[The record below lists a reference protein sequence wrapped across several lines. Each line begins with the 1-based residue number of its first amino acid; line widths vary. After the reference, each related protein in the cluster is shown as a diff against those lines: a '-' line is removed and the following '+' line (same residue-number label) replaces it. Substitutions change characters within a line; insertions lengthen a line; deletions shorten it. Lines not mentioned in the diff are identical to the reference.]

1 MSITYTRHPRFE
13 FNILVDLYANGS
25 MLLPLSI
32 TNVERKLLGEECVA
46 TVRGYVEVDVSIDV
60 CSVRLIDSDER
71 LSEVVREAQR
81 RSITS
86 VKTRCA
92 FSVMLDGRAYRAVE
106 LDNRINMSRY
116 FDVDMMNYVIDSQ
129 QVVEN
134 LITTFDD
141 ELQLYVT
148 YYITQFMNKSYANR
162 ANLMITRKRI

>member
-13 FNILVDLYANGS
+13 FNILVDLYANS
-25 MLLPLSI
+25 STLLPLSI
-32 TNVERKLLGEECVA
+32 TNIERKLLGEECVA
-46 TVRGYVEVDVSIDV
+46 TVRGYVEVDVPIDA

-71 LSEVVREAQR
+71 LSEVVREAQT

-86 VKTRCA
+86 VKTRCV

-116 FDVDMMNYVIDSQ
+116 FDVEMMNYVIDSQ